1 MNGCIIPID
10 SGHEIFISTYL
21 TLSKPSNS
29 GLSRIFRYKTKA
41 IFSHIEAPSLM
52 ETRAGFHICD
62 TVTST
67 IFTARWWY
75 LSYGIIIPFL
85 YEFLVENSTFF
96 EATNDTG
103 PSNSMQFH
111 WITYVYIYICI
122 IIFKHI
128 HPVCFFGSTSFYRH
142 GKKTWNVHNTCS
154 VKVLRPPSRFQTLNL
169 SHWKSP
175 GRDIPDLSD
184 GPIANSTWDMVALV
198 AQMELKMAKMW
209 TDDHV
214 Y

>member
-10 SGHEIFISTYL
+10 SGHAIFISTYL

-111 WITYVYIYICI
+111 WITYVYICI

-142 GKKTWNVHNTCS
+142 GKKHGTFTTHARWTSSGLLRASKLSISAIGKAQVGISQTSVMAPSPTVLGTW
-154 VKVLRPPSRFQTLNL
+154 
-169 SHWKSP
+169 
-175 GRDIPDLSD
+175 
-184 GPIANSTWDMVALV
+184 
-198 AQMELKMAKMW
+198 
-209 TDDHV
+209 
-214 Y
+214 

>member
-111 WITYVYIYICI
+111 WITYVYICI

-128 HPVCFFGSTSFYRH
+128 HPVCFFWLDQFLQTREKNMERSQHMLGERPQASFALPNAQSQPLEKPRSGYPRPQWWPHRQQYLGHGS
-142 GKKTWNVHNTCS
+142 
-154 VKVLRPPSRFQTLNL
+154 PS
-169 SHWKSP
+169 SP
-175 GRDIPDLSD
+175 NG
-184 GPIANSTWDMVALV
+184 A
-198 AQMELKMAKMW
+198 
-209 TDDHV
+209 
-214 Y
+214 